1 MPRRGASARPPQADP
16 DAPPRPCDA
25 PGCEAQGEY
34 RAPRSR
40 SKLNDYLWFCLPHVR
55 EYNSS
60 WDYYKGMSPQ
70 EIEANLRHDSGWGRP
85 TGPLGRL
92 GAARRLGP
100 EVLRDPLG
108 MLNDAPP
115 RARRRQD
122 TPAAEAKAPAELR
135 AALDVLGLEWPV
147 DQRAMRSRYKEL
159 AKRFHPDVNNGDRS
173 AEEKLKDVNRAY
185 SLLRQRL
192 GALRPDAA
200 AAAGAPAAP

>member
-1 MPRRGASARPPQADP
+1 MG
-16 DAPPRPCDA
+16 
-25 PGCEAQGEY
+25 GCESVGEF

-70 EIEANLRHDSGWGRP
+70 EIEANLRSDSGWQRP
-85 TGPLGRL
+85 TWPLGRL
-92 GAARRLGP
+92 GAARKLSP
-100 EVLRDPLG
+100 EILRDPLG
-108 MLNDAPP
+108 VLRDGQPTGRRREAPAQKPVAPP
-115 RARRRQD
+115 
-122 TPAAEAKAPAELR
+122 ELR

-147 DQRAMRSRYKEL
+147 EHRAMRSRYKEL
-159 AKRFHPDVNNGDRS
+159 AKRFHPDLNNGDRG

-192 GALRPDAA
+192 GAPRPAAASAATGAA
-200 AAAGAPAAP
+200 AAP

>member
-25 PGCEAQGEY
+25 AGCEAPGEF

-70 EIEANLRHDSGWGRP
+70 EIEANLRHDSGWHRP
-85 TGPLGRL
+85 TWPLGRL
-92 GAARRLGP
+92 GAARKLSP
-100 EVLRDPLG
+100 EILRDPLG
-108 MLNDAPP
+108 MLHEAPPP
-115 RARRRQD
+115 RARAGRE
-122 TPAAEAKAPAELR
+122 TPEKAPPELR

-147 DQRAMRSRYKEL
+147 DHRAVRSRYKEL

-192 GALRPDAA
+192 GAPRTASAAATGAA
-200 AAAGAPAAP
+200 AAP

>member
-25 PGCEAQGEY
+25 PGCEAQGEF

-40 SKLNDYLWFCLPHVR
+40 SNLNEYLWFCLPHVR

-70 EIEANLRHDSGWGRP
+70 EIESNLRHDSGWGRP
-85 TGPLGRL
+85 TWPLGRL
-92 GAARRLGP
+92 GGARRIAP
-100 EVLRDPLG
+100 EFLRDPLG
-108 MLNDAPP
+108 MLHETPL
-115 RARRRQD
+115 RARRREAR
-122 TPAAEAKAPAELR
+122 PEKAEPPAELR
-135 AALDVLGLEWPV
+135 AALDVLGLGWPV
-147 DQRAMRSRYKEL
+147 EHQAVRSRYKEL
-159 AKRFHPDVNNGDRS
+159 AKRFHPDVNNGDRG

-185 SLLRQRL
+185 SLLRRKL
-192 GALRPDAA
+192 APPRPAA

>member
-1 MPRRGASARPPQADP
+1 MPRRGANARPPQADP
-16 DAPPRPCDA
+16 NAPPRPCDA
-25 PGCEAQGEY
+25 PGCEAPGEF

-70 EIEANLRHDSGWGRP
+70 EIEANLRHDSGWHRP
-85 TGPLGRL
+85 TWPLGRL
-92 GAARRLGP
+92 GAARKLTP
-100 EVLRDPLG
+100 EFLRDPLG
-108 MLNDAPP
+108 MLHEAPAP
-115 RARRRQD
+115 NGHRRQA
-122 TPAAEAKAPAELR
+122 PAEAKAPPELR

-147 DQRAMRSRYKEL
+147 DHRAVRSRYKEL

-192 GALRPDAA
+192 GAPRAA
-200 AAAGAPAAP
+200 AAAATGAAAAP